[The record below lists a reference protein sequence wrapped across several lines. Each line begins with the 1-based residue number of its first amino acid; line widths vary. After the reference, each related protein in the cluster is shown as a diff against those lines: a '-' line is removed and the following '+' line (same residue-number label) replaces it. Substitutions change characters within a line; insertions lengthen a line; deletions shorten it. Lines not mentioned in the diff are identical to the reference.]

1 MKTLQE
7 LNTIINENRNILI
20 EDMFDY
26 GIENPDT
33 DMFLYIDIKT
43 GETEIRGSKTDEP
56 TKIYVDY
63 IHGFDLQQELIYYW
77 AFISEI
83 EIVERYGLEKEY
95 EEAREDL
102 EGGNYAFG
110 DFLSENGVLESVE
123 EELTVELFE
132 DMNIQIENIT
142 EENYNNIL
150 NSLEVNYYEN

>member
-43 GETEIRGSKTDEP
+43 GETEIRGSKTDES

-63 IHGFDLQQELIYYW
+63 LHGFDLQQELIYYW

-110 DFLSENGVLESVE
+110 DFLCENGVLESVE

-142 EENYNNIL
+142 ERDYEDAVKL
-150 NSLEVNYYEN
+150 SKEVE